1 MAEADDLR
9 RLVQQL
15 QAENA
20 DLQRQ
25 VAALRQAG
33 RDPHQVSSEGSD
45 SGKMQPISDCSLAQR
60 IDPLQAPFQDFLTYA
75 PVLVWI
81 TDAQGTMTYAN
92 PAWLELVNLTEQEA
106 MGQSVEAL
114 FPAALAQNYRQ
125 NNQWVL
131 DHQAVLET
139 TEQAPL
145 PDGTTHTY
153 LVRKFPMRAVG
164 AACAS
169 VGGIGVDI
177 TELKQTEAA
186 LRDSETRW
194 QFAIEG
200 SGDGL
205 WDWDAQ
211 TNEVFFS
218 HQWKAMLGYADDEI
232 GSSLHE
238 RNSRLHP
245 DDKAQCYADLE
256 RHFSGETPIYQNE
269 HRMRC
274 KDGSYK
280 WILDRG
286 KVIEWDAD
294 GKPLRVIGT
303 HKDISERKRGEAE
316 RKQAEIQQQQLTI
329 ILRESEATNRAIIE
343 AIPDLL
349 LRVGRD
355 GTCLSF
361 FPPADAAAGTFL
373 PVQHHLSEV
382 LPPDLLHHQL
392 QRIER
397 ALSTGELQA
406 WEHQFEKHGQLCY
419 EEVRLA
425 PCGSDQ
431 CLVVVRDVSDR
442 KAIELQLQATA
453 EELDR
458 FFSVSLDLLCIGDTS
473 GYFHRLNG
481 QWEKTLGY
489 SVQEM
494 QGTLYIDYV
503 HPEDI
508 DATLAALS
516 SLTQQEEVCNFVNRY
531 RCADGSYRWIEWRS
545 VPVGHLIYG
554 AARDITDRIQAE
566 LELQSTKDQ
575 LDLVLQASAE
585 GYWDWNLVTGEIY
598 FSPQWK
604 AMLGY
609 ADHELDNSF
618 ATWEAV
624 VFEADRA
631 TALQLVDDYNSG
643 RIEEFSFTQRF
654 HHKDG
659 STVHILSRAIH
670 QKNAA
675 GQVIRMVGSHLDVTA
690 MVAIQA
696 ALQTSEMQLA
706 SVLNSSLDGIMAF
719 KAVRDELGTIVDFE
733 WLLSNPAACEMA
745 GRSAEYLLGKRL
757 LEELPGNKTD
767 GLFDLYV
774 QVTESG
780 NPVRRQ
786 FHYSHDG
793 FDTWFE
799 NMAVQLGDGFAVTFS
814 DITPLKRS
822 EHDLQ
827 QANQQLAS
835 RVDELN
841 QHTQQM
847 QLLSEMSDFLQACL
861 SVQDAYQSLGAL
873 VAPLFPGSSG
883 GIFMLI
889 DVDYRVERV
898 ATWGA
903 QPASA
908 TECIPPECCALC
920 QEHLHQVGSD
930 CLSLGCSHAE
940 NTQESLTT
948 LCMPLL
954 AQGQT
959 LGLFYLSTADLS
971 QALQP
976 LARTVAEQIALAL
989 ANLHLRETLQQ
1000 QSIRDPLTGL
1010 FNRRYLEETLTREVQ
1025 RAQRQHH
1032 TIGVIMLDIDH
1043 FKRFNDTYG
1052 HDAGDRVL
1060 ETVGQLLRDSV
1071 RGSDVACRYGGEEM
1085 LLILPESPPEATQ
1098 ARAEEIRRSLG
1109 LLQIS
1114 YGGLTLHSL
1123 SASLGVASFPDHG
1136 LQARDVLRA
1145 ADDALYQAKAQGRN
1159 QVVVATVPA
1168 VKVAEA
1174 ARTHLPGDIS

>member
-1 MAEADDLR
+1 MAEVDDLR

-15 QAENA
+15 QTENA

-25 VAALRQAG
+25 VATLRKAG
-33 RDPHQVSSEGSD
+33 HNQCQVLPQDNGN
-45 SGKMQPISDCSLAQR
+45 GKSQPISNC
-60 IDPLQAPFQDFLTYA
+60 LQPQISDPFQDFVTYA
-75 PVLVWI
+75 PILAWI
-81 TDAQGTMTYAN
+81 TDAQGMMTYAN
-92 PAWLELVNLTEQEA
+92 PDWLAMVDLTEQEA
-106 MGQSVEAL
+106 VGQSVEAL
-114 FPAALAQNYRQ
+114 FPAALAQNYLQ
-125 NNQWVL
+125 NNKWVL
-131 DHQAVLET
+131 EHQTVLET
-139 TEQAPL
+139 IEQAPL
-145 PDGTTHTY
+145 PDGTIHTY
-153 LVRKFPMRAVG
+153 LVRKFPMQAIG
-164 AACAS
+164 ATS
-169 VGGIGVDI
+169 TLVGGIGVDI

-186 LRDSETRW
+186 LRDSEARW

-205 WDWDAQ
+205 WDWNTQ

-232 GSSLHE
+232 GSSMDE

-245 DDKAQCYADLE
+245 ADKGQCYADLE
-256 RHFSGETPIYQNE
+256 KHFDGETPVYQKE
-269 HRMRC
+269 YRLRC

-286 KVIEWDAD
+286 KVMERDAD

-303 HKDISERKRGEAE
+303 HKDISERK
-316 RKQAEIQQQQLTI
+316 QAEIHQQQLTI
-329 ILRESEATNRAIIE
+329 ILRESEATNRAIVE

-355 GTCLSF
+355 GTCFSF
-361 FPPADAAAGTFL
+361 LPPADVAAGTFL
-373 PVQHHLSEV
+373 PVQNNLSEV
-382 LPPDLLHHQL
+382 LPPKLFDHQL
-392 QRIER
+392 QRIEC
-397 ALSTGELQA
+397 ALSTGELQT
-406 WEHQFEKHGQLCY
+406 WEHQFEKHGQLCH

-425 PCGSDQ
+425 PCGTDQ
-431 CLVVVRDVSDR
+431 CLVIVRDVSDR
-442 KAIELQLQATA
+442 KQIELKLQTTA

-473 GYFHRLNG
+473 GYFHRLSG
-481 QWEKTLGY
+481 QWQRTLGY
-489 SVQEM
+489 SAQEM
-494 QGTLYIDYV
+494 QGTRYIDYV

-516 SLTQQEEVCNFVNRY
+516 SLTQQQEILNFVNRY
-531 RCADGSYRWIEWRS
+531 RCRNGSYRWIEWRS
-545 VPVGHLIYG
+545 VPVGHLVYG
-554 AARDITDRIQAE
+554 AARDISDRIQAE
-566 LELQSTKDQ
+566 TELQNTKDQ

-609 ADHELDNSF
+609 ADHELANSF
-618 ATWEAV
+618 AAWESVIFA
-624 VFEADRA
+624 EDRA
-631 TALQLVDDYNSG
+631 AVRQLVDDYTSG
-643 RIEEFSFTQRF
+643 RSDQFSITQRF

-659 STVHILSRAIH
+659 STVHILSRAIR
-670 QKNAA
+670 QKNTA
-675 GQVIRMVGSHLDVTA
+675 GQVIRVVGSHLDVTA
-690 MVAIQA
+690 MVTIQA
-696 ALQTSEMQLA
+696 ALQTSKMQLS

-719 KAVRDELGTIVDFE
+719 KAVRDESGIIVDFE
-733 WLLSNPAACEMA
+733 WLLSNPAACKMA
-745 GRSAEYLLGKRL
+745 KRNAAYLIGKRL
-757 LEELPGNKTD
+757 LDEMPGNKTD

-780 NPVRRQ
+780 DPVRRQ
-786 FHYSHDG
+786 FHYNHDG
-793 FDTWFE
+793 IHSWFE

-827 QANQQLAS
+827 QVNQQLAT

-847 QLLSEMSDFLQACL
+847 RLLSEMSDFLQACL
-861 SVQDAYQSLGAL
+861 TAKDAYQSLGVL

-883 GIFMLI
+883 SIFMLTNA
-889 DVDYRVERV
+889 VDYCVEQV

-903 QPASA
+903 QRASA
-908 TECIPPECCALC
+908 TEFIPPDCCILGR
-920 QEHLHQVGSD
+920 ERLHQIDHD
-930 CLSLGCSHAE
+930 CLSLGCGQAESTHA
-940 NTQESLTT
+940 LTT
-948 LCMPLL
+948 LCIPLL
-954 AQGQT
+954 AQSQT
-959 LGLFYLSTADLS
+959 LGLFYLSASELS
-971 QALQP
+971 QPVQQ

-1025 RAQRQHH
+1025 RAQRQCH

-1043 FKRFNDTYG
+1043 FKQFNDTYG

-1085 LLILPESPPEATQ
+1085 LLILPESPPEATM
-1098 ARAEEIRRSLG
+1098 ARAEEIRQALG
-1109 LLQIS
+1109 LIQIS
-1114 YGGLTLHSL
+1114 YSGLILNPL
-1123 SASLGVASFPDHG
+1123 SASLGVASFPGHG
-1136 LQARDVLRA
+1136 WQAVDVLKA
-1145 ADDALYQAKAQGRN
+1145 ADDALYQAKSQGRN
-1159 QVVVATVPA
+1159 QVVGATVPA
-1168 VKVAEA
+1168 AKVAEETGA
-1174 ARTHLPGDIS
+1174 PLPRDIS

>member
-1 MAEADDLR
+1 MAEVDDLR

-20 DLQRQ
+20 DLRCQVATLRQADHNQRQ
-25 VAALRQAG
+25 VLPQDG
-33 RDPHQVSSEGSD
+33 D
-45 SGKMQPISDCSLAQR
+45 SGKSPPIFGYSQPQGTD
-60 IDPLQAPFQDFLTYA
+60 PFQDFVTYA
-75 PVLVWI
+75 PMLAWV

-92 PAWLELVNLTEQEA
+92 PDWLAMVNLTEQEA
-106 MGQSVEAL
+106 VGQSVEAL
-114 FPAALAQNYRQ
+114 FPAALAQNYLQ
-125 NNQWVL
+125 NNKWVL
-131 DHQAVLET
+131 EHQTVLET
-139 TEQAPL
+139 IEQAPL
-145 PDGTTHTY
+145 PDGTIHTY
-153 LVRKFPMRAVG
+153 LVRKFPMQAIG
-164 AACAS
+164 ATS
-169 VGGIGVDI
+169 TLVGGIGVDI

-186 LRDSETRW
+186 LRDSEARW

-205 WDWDAQ
+205 WDRNAQ

-218 HQWKAMLGYADDEI
+218 RQWKAMLGYGDDEI
-232 GSSLHE
+232 GTSLDDWD
-238 RNSRLHP
+238 SRVHP
-245 DDKAQCYADLE
+245 DDRAGCYADLE
-256 RHFSGETPIYQNE
+256 KHFNGETPVYQKE
-269 HRMRC
+269 YRIRC

-286 KVIEWDAD
+286 KVMERDAD
-294 GKPLRVIGT
+294 GRPLRVIST
-303 HKDISERKRGEAE
+303 HKDISE

-329 ILRESEATNRAIIE
+329 ILRESEATNRAIVE

-355 GTCLSF
+355 GTCFGFL
-361 FPPADAAAGTFL
+361 PPTDAAAGTFL
-373 PVQHHLSEV
+373 PVQNHLSEV
-382 LPPDLLHHQL
+382 LPPDLLRHQL
-392 QRIER
+392 QRVER
-397 ALSTGELQA
+397 ALSTGELQT

-425 PCGSDQ
+425 PCGADQ
-431 CLVVVRDVSDR
+431 CLVIVRDVSDR
-442 KAIELQLQATA
+442 KQIELQLKVTA

-481 QWEKTLGY
+481 QWEKTLGH

-494 QGTLYIDYV
+494 QGTRYIDYV

-516 SLTQQEEVCNFVNRY
+516 SLTHQQEICNFVNRY

-554 AARDITDRIQAE
+554 AARDISDRMQAE
-566 LELQSTKDQ
+566 LELQRTKDQ

-585 GYWDWNLVTGEIY
+585 GYWDWNLETGAIY

-609 ADHELDNSF
+609 TDDELENSLAMWESVIF
-618 ATWEAV
+618 AG
-624 VFEADRA
+624 DRDI
-631 TALQLVDDYNSG
+631 ALRLVDDYNSG
-643 RIEEFSFTQRF
+643 RIEEFSVTQRF

-675 GQVIRMVGSHLDVTA
+675 GQVIRMVGSHLDVTE

-719 KAVRDELGTIVDFE
+719 KAVRDRSGTIVDFE
-733 WLLSNPAACEMA
+733 WLLSNPAACEMV
-745 GRSAEYLLGKRL
+745 GRTAEYLLGKRML
-757 LEELPGNKTD
+757 DELPGNKTD

-780 NPVRRQ
+780 DPVRRQ

-793 FDTWFE
+793 INTWFE

-827 QANQQLAS
+827 QVNQQLAS
-835 RVDELN
+835 RIDELN
-841 QHTQQM
+841 QHAQQM
-847 QLLSEMSDFLQACL
+847 QQLSEMSDFLQACL
-861 SVQDAYQSLGAL
+861 TVKDAYQSLGAR

-883 GIFMLI
+883 GIFMLTNA
-889 DVDYRVERV
+889 DYRVEQV
-898 ATWGA
+898 ATWGTK
-903 QPASA
+903 QASA
-908 TECIPPECCALC
+908 TEFIPPECCALC
-920 QEHLHQVGSD
+920 QECLHQVDSD

-940 NTQESLTT
+940 SAQALTT
-948 LCMPLL
+948 LCIPLL

-959 LGLFYLSTADLS
+959 LGLFYLDTSASS
-971 QALQP
+971 QSVQS

-989 ANLHLRETLQQ
+989 ANLHLRETLRQ

-1010 FNRRYLEETLTREVQ
+1010 FNRRYLEETLIREMR
-1025 RAQRQHH
+1025 RAQRQGH
-1032 TIGVIMLDIDH
+1032 TIGIIMLDIDH

-1060 ETVGQLLRDSV
+1060 EAVGQLLRDSV

-1085 LLILPESPPEATQ
+1085 ILILPESPLEVTL
-1098 ARAEEIRRSLG
+1098 ARAEEICQAMS
-1109 LLQIS
+1109 LLQVS
-1114 YGGLTLHSL
+1114 YSGLALQAL

-1136 LQARDVLRA
+1136 LRAGDVLKA
-1145 ADDALYQAKAQGRN
+1145 ADDALYQAKARGRN
-1159 QVVVATVPA
+1159 KVVVATVPA
-1168 VKVAEA
+1168 AKVAEGA
-1174 ARTHLPGDIS
+1174 GAPLPRDIS

>member
-1 MAEADDLR
+1 MAEVDDLR

-20 DLQRQ
+20 DLQCQ
-25 VAALRQAG
+25 VATLQQADHNQRQG
-33 RDPHQVSSEGSD
+33 LPQDSD
-45 SGKMQPISDCSLAQR
+45 SGKSLPILGCLQPQGTD
-60 IDPLQAPFQDFLTYA
+60 PFQDFVTYA
-75 PVLVWI
+75 PMLAWV

-92 PAWLELVNLTEQEA
+92 PDWLAMVDLTEQEA
-106 MGQSVEAL
+106 VGQSVETL
-114 FPAALAQNYRQ
+114 FPAALAQNYLQ
-125 NNQWVL
+125 NNKWVL
-131 DHQAVLET
+131 EHQTVLET
-139 TEQAPL
+139 IEQAPL
-145 PDGTTHTY
+145 PDGTIHTY
-153 LVRKFPMRAVG
+153 LVRKFPMQAIG
-164 AACAS
+164 ATS
-169 VGGIGVDI
+169 TLVGGIGVDI

-186 LRDSETRW
+186 LRDSEARW

-205 WDWDAQ
+205 WDWNTQ
-211 TNEVFFS
+211 TNEIFFS

-232 GSSLHE
+232 GSSLDE

-274 KDGSYK
+274 KDGSYR

-316 RKQAEIQQQQLTI
+316 RKQAEIHQQQLTI

-355 GTCLSF
+355 GTCFSF
-361 FPPADAAAGTFL
+361 LPPADAAAGTFL
-373 PVQHHLSEV
+373 PVQNNLSEV
-382 LPPDLLHHQL
+382 LPPKLFHHQL
-392 QRIER
+392 QRVER
-397 ALSTGELQA
+397 ALSTGELQT
-406 WEHQFEKHGQLCY
+406 WEHQFEKHGQLCH

-425 PCGSDQ
+425 PCGTDQ
-431 CLVVVRDVSDR
+431 CLVIVRDVSDR
-442 KAIELQLQATA
+442 KQIELQLQATA
-453 EELDR
+453 EELNR

-494 QGTLYIDYV
+494 QGTRYIDYV

-516 SLTQQEEVCNFVNRY
+516 SLTQQQEVCNFVNRY

-545 VPVGHLIYG
+545 VPVGHLVYG

-585 GYWDWNLVTGEIY
+585 GYWDWNLVTEEIY

-609 ADHELDNSF
+609 ANHELDNSF

-624 VFEADRA
+624 AFEADRG

-643 RIEEFSFTQRF
+643 RVEEFSFTQRF

-670 QKNAA
+670 QKDAA
-675 GQVIRMVGSHLDVTA
+675 GRVIRMVGSHLDVTA
-690 MVAIQA
+690 IVAIQA

-719 KAVRDELGTIVDFE
+719 KAVRDRLGTIVDFE
-733 WLLSNPAACEMA
+733 WLLSNPAACEMV
-745 GRSAEYLLGKRL
+745 GRTAEYLLGKRL
-757 LEELPGNKTD
+757 LDELPGNKTD

-861 SVQDAYQSLGAL
+861 TVQDAYQSLGAR
-873 VAPLFPGSSG
+873 VAPLFPSSSG
-883 GIFMLI
+883 GIFMLT
-889 DVDYRVERV
+889 DVADYRVAQV
-898 ATWGA
+898 ATWGPK
-903 QPASA
+903 QASA
-908 TECIPPECCALC
+908 PEFIPPACRALC
-920 QEHLHQVGSD
+920 REHLHQVGPD
-930 CLSLGCSHAE
+930 CLSLGCGHAE
-940 NTQESLTT
+940 STQALTT
-948 LCMPLL
+948 FCIPLL

-959 LGLFYLSTADLS
+959 LGLLYLITPNPS
-971 QALQP
+971 QSVQQ
-976 LARTVAEQIALAL
+976 LARTVTERIALAL

-1025 RAQRQHH
+1025 RAQRQCH

-1060 ETVGQLLRDSV
+1060 KTVGQLLLNSV

-1085 LLILPESPPEATQ
+1085 LLILPESPPEVTL
-1098 ARAEEIRRSLG
+1098 ARAEEIRQALS

-1114 YGGLTLHSL
+1114 YSGLTLHGL
-1123 SASLGVASFPDHG
+1123 SASLGVASFPGHG
-1136 LQARDVLRA
+1136 LRAGDVLKA
-1145 ADDALYQAKAQGRN
+1145 ADDALYQAKAKGRN

-1168 VKVAEA
+1168 IKVAGETRA
-1174 ARTHLPGDIS
+1174 PLSRDIS

>member
-1 MAEADDLR
+1 
-9 RLVQQL
+9 
-15 QAENA
+15 
-20 DLQRQ
+20 
-25 VAALRQAG
+25 
-33 RDPHQVSSEGSD
+33 
-45 SGKMQPISDCSLAQR
+45 
-60 IDPLQAPFQDFLTYA
+60 
-75 PVLVWI
+75 
-81 TDAQGTMTYAN
+81 
-92 PAWLELVNLTEQEA
+92 
-106 MGQSVEAL
+106 
-114 FPAALAQNYRQ
+114 
-125 NNQWVL
+125 
-131 DHQAVLET
+131 
-139 TEQAPL
+139 
-145 PDGTTHTY
+145 
-153 LVRKFPMRAVG
+153 
-164 AACAS
+164 
-169 VGGIGVDI
+169 
-177 TELKQTEAA
+177 
-186 LRDSETRW
+186 
-194 QFAIEG
+194 
-200 SGDGL
+200 
-205 WDWDAQ
+205 
-211 TNEVFFS
+211 VFFS
-218 HQWKAMLGYADDEI
+218 HQWKAMLGYDDDEI
-232 GSSLHE
+232 GSSLDE

-245 DDKAQCYADLE
+245 ADKAQCYADLE
-256 RHFSGETPIYQNE
+256 RHFSGKTSVYQNE
-269 HRMRC
+269 HRMQC

-303 HKDISERKRGEAE
+303 HKDISEHKRSEAE
-316 RKQAEIQQQQLTI
+316 RKQAEIHQQQLTI

-373 PVQHHLSEV
+373 PVQNHLSEV

-392 QRIER
+392 QRIEC
-397 ALSTGELQA
+397 ALSTGELQT
-406 WEHQFEKHGQLCY
+406 WEHQGEKHGQLCY

-425 PCGSDQ
+425 PCGTDQ

-442 KAIELQLQATA
+442 KQIELQLQTTA

-494 QGTLYIDYV
+494 QGTRYIDYV

-508 DATLAALS
+508 DGTLAALS
-516 SLTQQEEVCNFVNRY
+516 SLTQQEEIRNFVNRY
-531 RCADGSYRWIEWRS
+531 RCRDGSYRWIEWRS

-554 AARDITDRIQAE
+554 AARDITDRMQAE

-609 ADHELDNSF
+609 ADDELENSLAMWESVIF
-618 ATWEAV
+618 AE
-624 VFEADRA
+624 DRHI
-631 TALQLVDDYNSG
+631 ALRLIDDYNSG
-643 RIEEFSFTQRF
+643 RIEEFSITQRF
-654 HHKDG
+654 RHRNG

-670 QKNAA
+670 QKNAV
-675 GQVIRMVGSHLDVTA
+675 GQVTRMVGSHLDITA

-696 ALQTSEMQLA
+696 ALQTSEMQLS

-719 KAVRDELGTIVDFE
+719 KAVRDGSGTIVDFE
-733 WLLSNPAACEMA
+733 WLMSNPAVCEMA
-745 GRSAEYLLGKRL
+745 GRTAEYLLGKRL
-757 LEELPGNKTD
+757 LDELPGNKTD

-780 NPVRRQ
+780 NSVRRQ
-786 FHYSHDG
+786 FHYNHDG
-793 FDTWFE
+793 LNTWFE

-827 QANQQLAS
+827 QVNQQLAT

-841 QHTQQM
+841 QHAQRM
-847 QLLSEMSDFLQACL
+847 QLLSEMSDFLQAC
-861 SVQDAYQSLGAL
+861 VTVEDAYQCLGTL
-873 VAPLFPGSSG
+873 VAPLFPDSSG
-883 GIFMLI
+883 GIFMLP
-889 DVDYRVERV
+889 DADYCVEQV
-898 ATWGA
+898 ATWRA
-903 QPASA
+903 KQASDP
-908 TECIPPECCALC
+908 EFIPPGCCALC
-920 QEHLHQVGSD
+920 REHLHQVGPD
-930 CLSLGCSHAE
+930 CLSLGCGHAE
-940 NTQESLTT
+940 STLALTT
-948 LCMPLL
+948 LCIPLL
-954 AQGQT
+954 AQSQT

-971 QALQP
+971 QSVQQ

-1000 QSIRDPLTGL
+1000 QSIRDPLTRL

-1025 RAQRQHH
+1025 RAERQCH

-1060 ETVGQLLRDSV
+1060 ETVGQLLLNSV

-1085 LLILPESPPEATQ
+1085 LLVLPESPPEATM
-1098 ARAEEIRRSLG
+1098 ARAEEIRQALS

-1114 YGGLTLHSL
+1114 YNGLILHPL
-1123 SASLGVASFPDHG
+1123 SASLGVASFSGHG
-1136 LQARDVLRA
+1136 WQAVDVLKA
-1145 ADDALYQAKAQGRN
+1145 ADEALYQAKFKGRN

-1168 VKVAEA
+1168 VKVAEEA
-1174 ARTHLPGDIS
+1174 GAPQTRDIS